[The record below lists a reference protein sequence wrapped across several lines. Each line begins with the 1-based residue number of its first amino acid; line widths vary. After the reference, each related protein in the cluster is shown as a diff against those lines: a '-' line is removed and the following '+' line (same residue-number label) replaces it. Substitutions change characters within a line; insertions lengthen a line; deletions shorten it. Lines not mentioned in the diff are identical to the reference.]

1 MICVPGDDVA
11 PLQDG
16 LMRGH
21 GTYAHS
27 NQLVSC
33 GSGRIER
40 VNKLASVR
48 PVRGRYTGSVGDLVV
63 GEIVEV
69 AHRSWKVDVGSTRKA
84 TLAITSVT
92 LPDDAQRVRTH
103 EDTLAMR
110 ELFKEGDVVVCE
122 VQAVNADGQLHLHM
136 KSNRYGVLENGCV
149 VRVNQHLVRRLKHH
163 FVELPDINVELCV
176 GHNGRVWVQRAIPS
190 QWINEEAQDGGGGAG
205 EADALL
211 SAEAWRRVR
220 KRHSALPLEDNER
233 EACCRARNAVA
244 VLGSGG
250 CVVDGASIL
259 KIYRASLGDAP
270 SKLLTRDV
278 SAKLVADFL
287 GDRAPDMDE
296 EGDAMQLN

>member
-1 MICVPGDDVA
+1 
-11 PLQDG
+11 
-16 LMRGH
+16 MRGH

-33 GSGRIER
+33 GAGRIER

-122 VQAVNADGQLHLHM
+122 VQAVHADGSIHLHTR
-136 KSNRYGVLENGCV
+136 SNRYGNLANGDV
-149 VRVNQHLVRRLKHH
+149 VEVQPQLVRRLRSH
-163 FVELPDINVELCV
+163 FVALP
-176 GHNGRVWVQRAIPS
+176 
-190 QWINEEAQDGGGGAG
+190 
-205 EADALL
+205 ADARGRRRGDGRRRRRGRG
-211 SAEAWRRVR
+211 SRRRRGAVAPTPRSGRADAAERSCRRRVR
-220 KRHSALPLEDNER
+220 
-233 EACCRARNAVA
+233 ARSGAVA
-244 VLGSGG
+244 TPGGHLG
-250 CVVDGASIL
+250 AAEPP
-259 KIYRASLGDAP
+259 R
-270 SKLLTRDV
+270 
-278 SAKLVADFL
+278 
-287 GDRAPDMDE
+287 
-296 EGDAMQLN
+296 

>member
-21 GTYAHS
+21 GTYS
-27 NQLVSC
+27 NKNQLVSC

-103 EDTLAMR
+103 VAATAELRGQHSRRAAEDPRSTR
-110 ELFKEGDVVVCE
+110 HV
-122 VQAVNADGQLHLHM
+122 
-136 KSNRYGVLENGCV
+136 
-149 VRVNQHLVRRLKHH
+149 
-163 FVELPDINVELCV
+163 
-176 GHNGRVWVQRAIPS
+176 PS
-190 QWINEEAQDGGGGAG
+190 
-205 EADALL
+205 
-211 SAEAWRRVR
+211 
-220 KRHSALPLEDNER
+220 
-233 EACCRARNAVA
+233 
-244 VLGSGG
+244 
-250 CVVDGASIL
+250 ASH
-259 KIYRASLGDAP
+259 DAP
-270 SKLLTRDV
+270 P
-278 SAKLVADFL
+278 A
-287 GDRAPDMDE
+287 APP
-296 EGDAMQLN
+296 AP

>member
-1 MICVPGDDVA
+1 
-11 PLQDG
+11 
-16 LMRGH
+16 MRGH
-21 GTYAHS
+21 GTYS
-27 NQLVSC
+27 NKNQLVSC

-136 KSNRYGVLENGCV
+136 KSNRYGLLENGCV

-163 FVELPDINVELCV
+163 FVDCP
-176 GHNGRVWVQRAIPS
+176 
-190 QWINEEAQDGGGGAG
+190 
-205 EADALL
+205 
-211 SAEAWRRVR
+211 
-220 KRHSALPLEDNER
+220 
-233 EACCRARNAVA
+233 
-244 VLGSGG
+244 
-250 CVVDGASIL
+250 
-259 KIYRASLGDAP
+259 
-270 SKLLTRDV
+270 T
-278 SAKLVADFL
+278 
-287 GDRAPDMDE
+287 
-296 EGDAMQLN
+296 

>member
-33 GSGRIER
+33 GAGRIER

-92 LPDDAQRVRTH
+92 LP
-103 EDTLAMR
+103 
-110 ELFKEGDVVVCE
+110 VVVGG
-122 VQAVNADGQLHLHM
+122 DSSL
-136 KSNRYGVLENGCV
+136 
-149 VRVNQHLVRRLKHH
+149 
-163 FVELPDINVELCV
+163 
-176 GHNGRVWVQRAIPS
+176 IPS
-190 QWINEEAQDGGGGAG
+190 VMLSSEVPDKMGTRIICIGRGTCSTTGGMKENDYFLVWSLKELSKNRCQNTIKNNIG
-205 EADALL
+205 ENT
-211 SAEAWRRVR
+211 
-220 KRHSALPLEDNER
+220 KRFNCFLIVFFGLP
-233 EACCRARNAVA
+233 
-244 VLGSGG
+244 
-250 CVVDGASIL
+250 
-259 KIYRASLGDAP
+259 KP
-270 SKLLTRDV
+270 SK
-278 SAKLVADFL
+278 
-287 GDRAPDMDE
+287 
-296 EGDAMQLN
+296 